1 MIMEVTIDRELC
13 IGCAI
18 CVQQCPQG
26 YELDDEL
33 KAVVISTRAPGIMDT
48 EEACPV
54 GAIAITGKDTP
65 VGVSHF
71 QAKPV
76 GLGFSREP
84 EEIPVLEKLEP
95 VVRVDESSD
104 VWVFAEQ
111 REGKLAKV
119 ALQLMG
125 RARDL
130 ANEGKQKVVA
140 VLIGNNV
147 KNLAKE
153 LIGYQADTVYVADD
167 ERLEHYQTVPYTT
180 IISQLIKKHKPNI
193 FLYGATFIGRDLAP
207 RIAQRVKT
215 GLTADCTKLTIE
227 EDTGLLDQTRPAF
240 GGNIMATIQTP
251 DHRPQMATVRP
262 GIMKVKTFDPDRSGE
277 IIQISPDLRRD
288 DLIAKIIEVAKD
300 SRTKVNLEEAKIIIS
315 GGRGVGSKEGFGIL
329 EELAELLGA
338 EVGGSRVAV
347 ESGYI
352 EQDHQ
357 VGQTGKTVAPE
368 LYIAC
373 GISGSIQHR
382 AGMSTSK
389 IIVAINKDPDAQ
401 ILTVS
406 DYAIVGDLHEV
417 VPLMTRELKKRGLGG
432 L

>member
-1 MIMEVTIDRELC
+1 MMMIEVTIERELC

-18 CVQQCPQG
+18 CVQQCPEG

-33 KAVVISTRAPGIMDT
+33 IAVVISTRAPGIMET

-54 GAIAITGKDTP
+54 GAIKITG
-65 VGVSHF
+65 
-71 QAKPV
+71 
-76 GLGFSREP
+76 EP
-84 EEIPVLEKLEP
+84 DEIPVAEK
-95 VVRVDESSD
+95 VVPAVMVDESSD

-119 ALQLMG
+119 ALQLLG

-130 ANEGKQKVVA
+130 ADLNKQKVVA
-140 VLIGNNV
+140 VLIGHNIT
-147 KNLAKE
+147 NLAKE

-167 ERLEHYQTVPYTT
+167 ERLKDYQTLPYTT
-180 IISQLIKKHKPNI
+180 IITDLIKKYKPNI

-207 RIAQRVKT
+207 RIAQRVNT
-215 GLTADCTKLTIE
+215 GLTADCTKLTLE

-262 GIMKVKTFDPDRSGE
+262 GIMKVKEYDVGRSGE
-277 IIQISPDLRRD
+277 IFSVAPDLGQD
-288 DLIAKIIEVAKD
+288 DLIAKILEVAKD
-300 SRTKVNLEEAKIIIS
+300 TKQKVNLEEAKIIIS

-329 EELAELLGA
+329 EELAELLGG

-347 ESGYI
+347 ESGFI

-382 AGMSTSK
+382 AGMSTAK

-417 VPLMTRELKKRGLGG
+417 VPLITRELKKRGLGG